1 VAVYTCAT
9 WGYMRA
15 EQKRWEKRKCICSLS
30 GISIPRHCAFYSGL
44 SGSFSERGREK
55 CANSILAGARACS
68 FTAQPSGTN
77 GVTDFFKYL
86 IRWDNMDILRIQ
98 PLGVWMVNFKSKKKK
113 KKKNQQRKRRER
125 MEGSGKIYL

>member
-1 VAVYTCAT
+1 
-9 WGYMRA
+9 MRA

-98 PLGVWMVNFKSKKKK
+98 PKKKK